1 MKCKSIEAGKMAKC
15 FAENKMKSRELRVGN
30 LVNFDDTLLKF
41 EFESGWNLDYI
52 KPIPLTDEWLIKL
65 GFETDGIEW
74 WNSIIVLGIFKDG
87 LNYLPTEE
95 IHYRVGQEFKYVHQL
110 QNLHYA
116 ITGDELNVL
125 I

>member
-1 MKCKSIEAGKMAKC
+1 MKVE
-15 FAENKMKSRELRVGN
+15 ELRIGN
-30 LVNFDDTLLKF
+30 LVFEKGRSPFAIEIEKIIDFANGFYKF
-41 EFESGWNLDYI
+41 E
-52 KPIPLTDEWLIKL
+52 PIELTDEWLIKL
-65 GFETDGIEW
+65 GFESDGIEW
-74 WNSIIVLGIFKDG
+74 WNGIICLGIFKDG

-95 IHYRVGQEFKYVHQL
+95 INYRVGQEFEYVHQL

>member
-1 MKCKSIEAGKMAKC
+1 MKIE
-15 FAENKMKSRELRVGN
+15 ELRIGN
-30 LVNFDDTLLKF
+30 LVKSKRHDLDIVTQIGKSNVWGKF
-41 EFESGWNLDYI
+41 NEDILPM
-52 KPIPLTDEWLIKL
+52 PIELTDEWLTKL
-65 GFETDGIEW
+65 GFESDGIEW
-74 WNSIIVLGIFKDG
+74 WNGIICLGIYKDG

-95 IHYRVGQEFKYVHQL
+95 IHYRVGQKFEYVHQI

>member
-1 MKCKSIEAGKMAKC
+1 MKVE
-15 FAENKMKSRELRVGN
+15 ELRLGN
-30 LVNFDDTLLKF
+30 LIIEDGKQT
-41 EFESGWNLDYI
+41 EFNGDFYHWIDGLI
-52 KPIPLTDEWLIKL
+52 KPIELTDEWLIKL

-74 WNSIIVLGIFKDG
+74 WNGIICLGVFKDG
-87 LNYLPTEE
+87 IYYLPTEE
-95 IHYRVGQEFKYVHQL
+95 IHYRVGQEFKYVHQV

>member
-1 MKCKSIEAGKMAKC
+1 MKVE
-15 FAENKMKSRELRVGN
+15 ELRIGN
-30 LVNFDDTLLKF
+30 LVNIGGEINKIELVDFVDIYEHKTLF
-41 EFESGWNLDYI
+41 HYQ
-52 KPIPLTDEWLIKL
+52 PIPLTDEWLIKL
-65 GFETDGIEW
+65 GFETDGVEW

-116 ITGDELNVL
+116 ITEDELNVL
-125 I
+125 K

>member
-1 MKCKSIEAGKMAKC
+1 MEA
-15 FAENKMKSRELRVGN
+15 RELRIGN

-65 GFETDGIEW
+65 GFESDGIEW
-74 WNSIIVLGIFKDG
+74 WNGIICLGVFKDG
-87 LNYLPTEE
+87 IYYLPTEE
-95 IHYRVGQEFKYVHQL
+95 IHYRAGQIFKYVHQL

-116 ITGDELNVL
+116 ITGEDL
-125 I
+125 ILK